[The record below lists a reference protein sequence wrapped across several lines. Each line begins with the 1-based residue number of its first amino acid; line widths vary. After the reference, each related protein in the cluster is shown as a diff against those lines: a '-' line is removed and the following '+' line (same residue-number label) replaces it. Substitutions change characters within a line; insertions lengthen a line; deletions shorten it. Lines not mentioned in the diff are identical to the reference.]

1 VNDPKL
7 TLARTMFAWPIDAVK
22 RNKINPNG
30 LHFSDIAIA
39 RQVQN
44 GCGRTP
50 HVGRDTGQ

>member
-1 VNDPKL
+1 ML
-7 TLARTMFAWPIDAVK
+7 AWPIDAVK

-30 LHFSDIAIA
+30 LHFTDIAIA